1 MKYKKKLDKY
11 EYISFDIFETL
22 IRRDVKFPKDIFDL
36 VEISYNKKTNKI
48 IQDFRINRINSEI
61 SARKNS
67 KAEEVTLNDIYDE
80 LKNYYKS
87 DEIKKLKEEEIN
99 IELELCHF
107 NKDIEE
113 IYKYCI
119 ENNKKIVI
127 TSDMYLEED
136 IIKKILNNNN
146 IKYNKLYLSSTLN
159 KTKRTGSLYRYVLED
174 LNINNNQIIH
184 IGDNLKSDIKMSKK
198 LGIDSIKINY
208 KNKLKYY
215 NIDNVLENDR
225 FDYIELNSFI
235 NNNLKDNNSYFFNMG
250 YETFGPLLFAYVDW
264 LKENITKKHYDSI
277 CFLARDGFIMKKAFE
292 IIEKDIKAKY
302 IYASRRAL
310 TVPSLHLCENIEQMI
325 DTMHFSNNITIEAL
339 LKKIGLKSSD
349 YEDKMNKYEINLLD
363 KINVNKMEKK
373 YKIFLSEIIDDIKEN
388 SKSEYFNLLKYLKD
402 NKINGNVALVD
413 IGWYGNMQEALYN
426 IIKNSDLN
434 ITIDGFYTGIVPSS
448 KWQNELNMHG
458 FLFEKNKNE
467 ELFWK
472 KKYFNAIFE
481 IMFMANHGSTKR
493 YTEDSVELYE
503 YEYEGTSTEQ
513 SIKEIQSG
521 ALKFV
526 EDFNVSNLKKYLKI
540 SENLSMY
547 NMLEFGNNPSKED
560 VANFGKIMF
569 YDDDYTK
576 IIEEKSNLYYI
587 FHPKS
592 FLKDFS
598 KSYWKTGFLKYH
610 LKLNIP
616 YLRVVY
622 FIRNKILRKGD
633 LV

>member
-1 MKYKKKLDKY
+1 
-11 EYISFDIFETL
+11 
-22 IRRDVKFPKDIFDL
+22 
-36 VEISYNKKTNKI
+36 
-48 IQDFRINRINSEI
+48 
-61 SARKNS
+61 
-67 KAEEVTLNDIYDE
+67 
-80 LKNYYKS
+80 
-87 DEIKKLKEEEIN
+87 
-99 IELELCHF
+99 
-107 NKDIEE
+107 
-113 IYKYCI
+113 
-119 ENNKKIVI
+119 
-127 TSDMYLEED
+127 
-136 IIKKILNNNN
+136 
-146 IKYNKLYLSSTLN
+146 
-159 KTKRTGSLYRYVLED
+159 
-174 LNINNNQIIH
+174 
-184 IGDNLKSDIKMSKK
+184 
-198 LGIDSIKINY
+198 
-208 KNKLKYY
+208 
-215 NIDNVLENDR
+215 
-225 FDYIELNSFI
+225 
-235 NNNLKDNNSYFFNMG
+235 MG

-310 TVPSLHLCENIEQMI
+310 TVPSLHLCEDIEQMI

-349 YEDKMNKYEINLLD
+349 YEDKMNKYGINLLD

-576 IIEEKSNLYYI
+576 IIEEKSNIYYI